1 MKLLAA
7 LALFL
12 LLSSGTGSHADKEFE
27 IEVYEK
33 FTKFIQDYK
42 LRGSIPDVTKYIPY
56 RAGPLIDYAKRY
68 FTEKTIMRNEAP
80 KVTIQMN
87 HTYLCIINIISNL
100 SSTFRLFLLLL
111 FILILLILSM
121 HQLQCKLFTSMF
133 ILK

>member
-42 LRGSIPDVTKYIPY
+42 LRGSIPDVTKYIPQ

-80 KVTIQMN
+80 KVTIQ
-87 HTYLCIINIISNL
+87 INY
-100 SSTFRLFLLLL
+100 T
-111 FILILLILSM
+111 
-121 HQLQCKLFTSMF
+121 
-133 ILK
+133 

>member
-42 LRGSIPDVTKYIPY
+42 LRGSIPDVTKYIPH

-80 KVTIQMN
+80 KVTIFKN
-87 HTYLCIINIISNL
+87 T
-100 SSTFRLFLLLL
+100 
-111 FILILLILSM
+111 M
-121 HQLQCKLFTSMF
+121 HIFE
-133 ILK
+133 LKYRHV